1 MTVMKLKE
9 GFVLREV
16 ANSVVVLPTGGDLD
30 MNMMITLNGTG
41 RFLWEKLEKGAEE
54 EELVRAM
61 LAEYAVDEATARA
74 HIKAFCA
81 KLEEKGFF
89 E

>member
-1 MTVMKLKE
+1 MKLKE

-16 ANSVVVLPTGGDLD
+16 AGSVVVLPTGEDLD

-41 RFLWEKLEKGAEE
+41 RFLWEKLETGAEE
-54 EELVRAM
+54 EELVQSM

-74 HIKAFCA
+74 HIAAFCA
-81 KLEEKGFF
+81 KLRENGFF

>member
-1 MTVMKLKE
+1 MKLKE

-16 ANSVVVLPTGGDLD
+16 AGSVVVLPTGDELNMD
-30 MNMMITLNGTG
+30 MMITLNGTG

-54 EELVRAM
+54 EDLVRDM

-74 HIKAFCA
+74 HIRAFCA
-81 KLEEKGFF
+81 KLQENGFF
-89 E
+89 A